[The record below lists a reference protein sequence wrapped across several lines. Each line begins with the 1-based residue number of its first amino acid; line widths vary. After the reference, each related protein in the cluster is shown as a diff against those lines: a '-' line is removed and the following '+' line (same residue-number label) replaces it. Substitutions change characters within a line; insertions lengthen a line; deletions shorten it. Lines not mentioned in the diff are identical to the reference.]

1 MQARL
6 HNGTGHICTVTGVI
20 VTEVIIIQNQ
30 VLDSLL
36 FLALSFLL
44 GLHRYCKARVRR

>member
-1 MQARL
+1 MQRPL
-6 HNGTGHICTVTGVI
+6 HNGIGHICTVTGVI

-36 FLALSFLL
+36 FLAFGLLL
-44 GLHRYCKARVRR
+44 GFHRHCKARV